1 MSKPFSAHFRMAR
14 QRNAIQQMF
23 FFLQGMVCAA
33 RWAFFRESTPSP
45 CPAGDQWKVS
55 GEAGR
60 DERSSPKK
68 GSR

>member
-14 QRNAIQQMF
+14 QRHAVQHMF
-23 FFLQGMVCAA
+23 FFFQGMVCAV
-33 RWAFFRESTPSP
+33 RWAIFRESTPFR
-45 CPAGDQWKVS
+45 CPAGDRWKVS

-60 DERSSPKK
+60 DEPSSPKK